1 MNIDK
6 LNGHSRF
13 WQNQH
18 SRAPKRLYRADYSRK
33 THADAKIGTVI
44 LVTSSYSVW
53 PYCLGLIALISAF
66 LMARAWRKHRKCK
79 KPNHVATVVQSM
91 DVLSHEIRTPLS
103 LIKGAAE
110 LLESAG
116 PLTEEQQQF
125 TKTIQANAEHAI
137 TTAEGFLTLAK
148 LDAGEGRLALEKFDL
163 RELTRDTAREM
174 RSIHDFPILLTD
186 SGEPLPITAD
196 PALIKHVLWN
206 LINNAV
212 RHAGA
217 ESQILVHTYPS
228 ANSRCI
234 EVRDLGIGINPAER
248 DCLFI
253 PFQQLGQHEQ
263 TAARQGTGLGLSIV
277 DRIVTLH
284 GGEVLVDSL
293 WGRGTSFHIVL
304 PTEATQPVR
313 RRK

>member
-1 MNIDK
+1 MAK
-6 LNGHSRF
+6 PTQPR
-13 WQNQH
+13 
-18 SRAPKRLYRADYSRK
+18 PKQLYSADYSRK
-33 THADAKIGTVI
+33 THLDAKIGTVI
-44 LVTSSYSVW
+44 LVTPSLNIWLCS
-53 PYCLGLIALISAF
+53 LGLIALISTILIPF
-66 LMARAWRKHRKCK
+66 AWREHRKNK
-79 KPNHVATVVQSM
+79 KPSSGATVVPSM
-91 DVLSHEIRTPLS
+91 DVLAHEIRTPLS

-116 PLTEEQQQF
+116 PLTEEQKQF

-137 TTAEGFLTLAK
+137 TTAEDFLTLAK
-148 LDAGEGRLALEKFDL
+148 LDAGEGYLALENFDL

-217 ESQILVHTYPS
+217 DSQILVHTYPS

-234 EVRDLGIGINPAER
+234 EVRDLGSGINPSER
-248 DCLFI
+248 DSLFV
-253 PFQQLGQHEQ
+253 PFQQLGANGQ
-263 TAARQGTGLGLSIV
+263 TPAGQGAGLGLAIV

-284 GGEVLVDSL
+284 GGDVLVDSL
-293 WGRGTSFHIVL
+293 WGRGTSIHVL
-304 PTEATQPVR
+304 LPNTPTQPVR
-313 RRK
+313 KRK

>member
-1 MNIDK
+1 
-6 LNGHSRF
+6 
-13 WQNQH
+13 
-18 SRAPKRLYRADYSRK
+18 
-33 THADAKIGTVI
+33 
-44 LVTSSYSVW
+44 
-53 PYCLGLIALISAF
+53 
-66 LMARAWRKHRKCK
+66 
-79 KPNHVATVVQSM
+79 M
-91 DVLSHEIRTPLS
+91 DVLAHEIRTPLS

-116 PLTEEQQQF
+116 PLTEEQKQF

-137 TTAEGFLTLAK
+137 TTAEDFLTLAK
-148 LDAGEGRLALEKFDL
+148 LDAGEGYLAVENFDL

-217 ESQILVHTYPS
+217 DSQILVHTYPS

-234 EVRDLGIGINPAER
+234 EVRDLGSGINPSER
-248 DCLFI
+248 DSLFV
-253 PFQQLGQHEQ
+253 PFQQLGANGQ
-263 TAARQGTGLGLSIV
+263 TPAGQGAGLGLAIV

-293 WGRGTSFHIVL
+293 WGRGTSIHVL
-304 PTEATQPVR
+304 LPNTPTQPVR
-313 RRK
+313 KRK